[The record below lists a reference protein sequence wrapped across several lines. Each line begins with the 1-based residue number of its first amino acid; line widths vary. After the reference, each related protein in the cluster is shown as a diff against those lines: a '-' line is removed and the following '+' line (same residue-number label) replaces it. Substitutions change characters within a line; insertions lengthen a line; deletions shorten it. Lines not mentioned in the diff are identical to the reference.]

1 MPPIVRSERPEARE
15 LDEVNAGVTVLSSA
29 WLHAPLDEMGFA
41 MRSIA
46 GALSRLGEVDVLV
59 PGPPGTWADGGFDVT
74 AIGVPRAGRTWPHPD
89 DVTARPPHDA
99 HAGARRGRPVA
110 VVVGTGDE
118 DAHHL
123 AAALLPGIPVVT
135 VGARGRPVRTASGA
149 SPGSSE
155 SEMLVAVDLAPDEA
169 GGTEARRSHADRRRV
184 HPVGLYDRVH
194 PGAFDRRHYGL
205 RSVPEY
211 VLVLGDRAGVL
222 QSRWP
227 SDRVR
232 WVLARFAR
240 QHVVVVEGAEA
251 SVWRSRSNVGQFGV
265 HTRMDLWLLM
275 AHARGVVDLMPG
287 ALFARECVEAMRYGV
302 PVVAP
307 AGSSAAALADAGG
320 ALCFSSTAE
329 LLSCVESL
337 GDPVRRQ
344 ALSEAGR
351 AVADRWYGD
360 PDGLVDRLASVL
372 ETLDAIGARS
382 TPAPGAR
389 P

>member
-1 MPPIVRSERPEARE
+1 MPPIVRSEGPEARE
-15 LDEVNAGVTVLSSA
+15 LDGVNAGVTVLSSA
-29 WLHAPLDEMGFA
+29 WLHAPRDEMGFA

-59 PGPPGTWADGGFDVT
+59 PGPPRTWADGGFDVT
-74 AIGVPRAGRTWPHPD
+74 AIGVPRAGRTWPDPD
-89 DVTARPPHDA
+89 DVTAWAPHDA
-99 HAGARRGRPVA
+99 HAGARRGRPSA
-110 VVVGTGDE
+110 VVVQTGDE

-123 AAALLPGIPVVT
+123 AAALLPGLPVVA
-135 VGARGRPVRTASGA
+135 VGSRGRPVPTASGA
-149 SPGSSE
+149 SLGPSE
-155 SEMLVAVDLAPDEA
+155 GEILAAVDLAPEGAA
-169 GGTEARRSHADRRRV
+169 GTGARESDADRRL
-184 HPVGLYDRVH
+184 HPVGLYARVH

-205 RSVPEY
+205 RSVPEH
-211 VLVLGDRAGVL
+211 VLVLGDRTGAL
-222 QSRWP
+222 RSRWP
-227 SDRVR
+227 SERVR

-240 QHVVVVEGAEA
+240 QHVVVVEGAQA

-287 ALFARECVEAMRYGV
+287 TLFARECVEALRYGV

-307 AGSSAAALADAGG
+307 AGSCAVALADAGG

-329 LLSCVESL
+329 LLSCVETL

-344 ALSEAGR
+344 DLSQAGR
-351 AVADRWYGD
+351 AVADQWYGD

-372 ETLDAIGARS
+372 ETLDAIGARG
-382 TPAPGAR
+382 TPAPGAGS
-389 P
+389 